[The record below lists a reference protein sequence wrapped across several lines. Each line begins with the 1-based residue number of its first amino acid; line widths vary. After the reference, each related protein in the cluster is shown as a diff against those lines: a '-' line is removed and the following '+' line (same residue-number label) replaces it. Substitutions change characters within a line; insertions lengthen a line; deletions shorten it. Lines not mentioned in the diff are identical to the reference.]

1 LNFEID
7 DLLPLVDAA
16 DMLGLVTI
24 ADGELN
30 LTDVGTQFTT
40 ADIQKSKQIFAGQAR
55 GRAPLV
61 RTICKAL
68 TGSADG
74 NLRAEFF
81 LDLLQRGFSVEEA
94 QRQLDIAIDWG
105 RYGELYDYDS
115 VSDEITADPAAGIHP
130 GIASPANRATG
141 AAQQPN

>member
-1 LNFEID
+1 
-7 DLLPLVDAA
+7 
-16 DMLGLVTI
+16 MLGLVTI

-30 LTDVGTQFTT
+30 LTDIGIQFTT

-74 NLRAEFF
+74 NLHAEFF

-115 VSDEITADPAAGIHP
+115 VSDEIAADPAAGIHP
-130 GIASPANRATG
+130 GVSPANRATG
-141 AAQQPN
+141 AARPS